1 MKKTHKRQSTIYRQ
15 SIAMSEFSQKLLE
28 KNDVLAQEIQ
38 KIVKKLS
45 PQCRIEKAE
54 RHIYDAYYLRAIRND
69 IDLVNKTYL
78 KQLWYLENNQYWLNG
93 LFLLSIIYQLL
104 TFFEPSFVDQDDQD
118 HPNLF
123 IIELIILLF
132 MGIDSCITI
141 VLLLTKKEG
150 RFTFN
155 PKKQFKLIAYYFCLV
170 DFIIHS
176 YEPTLFRVSK
186 ICRTLLMPMYSKD
199 LRRNLKGIFKA
210 GKDLFLLIILYLIII
225 SIFSF
230 IGINLIGKLDNV
242 DLRTQDYGDFF
253 KLFSML
259 FMVATLDFYPDILI
273 PPMLQG
279 IYYCLFFITYLLL
292 FIFLFAPIPLAVVYE
307 GFRKHRME
315 IAISDIIKQKTAMM
329 ASFISLDFQD
339 QGFLTRDQFRTFIL
353 HFYKNSITESQINQ
367 LFNQIDQDFNDKVQ
381 FDEFH
386 KFLHLLQ
393 DASVFSLPETKPL
406 HCWEQF
412 RNYLISKGLL
422 TFVEGNIFGISMLII
437 TISNCVLIVVAFFI
451 EDQDILDIFNLLDTI
466 FLILYSLE
474 CSIKIIALGIK
485 PYFEEGWNIFDITL
499 VILQIIF
506 DYILFNIVSG
516 NIVQSIKA
524 NRLLRLAKIQKVFRL
539 FRAFR
544 SLKIINILFEGLQFL
559 DVVRTLLYKII
570 ICVPLILRLMLPVQM
585 VFFIYSCVGMYLYGK
600 IQRNEDNPYANSQCD
615 INNFEYSW
623 GSCKYADFSTFA
635 GSYLMMLQ
643 MFIAAEW
650 NQIVFELTYDTDDM
664 VSAMLFVGSF
674 EFFSIFLLA
683 LIGGLVWE
691 VFTVVSQS
699 LKQEEDRLSQ
709 LENNLDQQQENNN
722 NNQAAT
728 HDKKKKL
735 ILNDDN
741 PDEIRF
747 HRKFRSDKI
756 SKTHT
761 KLNNIQPGFEDDIVN
776 DERPELNI
784 SQPNSRNYFLYHGG
798 SGRRV
803 VPFQSSKFNIQRND
817 VIDHFLKNFITADM
831 WLQKKQIEGLDIN
844 KVAIDYMIHLRSE
857 IKKDEMFQK
866 KNFNISNHHLLI
878 QNAVLR
884 DASEVYIKQ
893 QEDKFFK
900 TSFGQKFERIQEL
913 KFQSKF
919 KIESKIIFSLMGI
932 LKFPNPNLKYYFQ
945 ILNLIENYFT
955 YQLLSDYSFFKLI
968 HQINNKWYTIS
979 IEEGQIY
986 FFKVGNGPW
995 DYTEQLFSE
1004 SNIRIC
1010 ENLSSLLESGNQ
1022 ECLRAIEQ
1030 FSISVK
1036 SIAKNFEISLPSID
1050 INNSCILYQIK
1061 NEKLIV
1067 NDIQSLKIKKSNVTS
1082 DDQSPNNQQ
1091 YVYLDS
1097 QNQLNGFLKLNQSP
1111 KIETSNLDE
1120 QKNVNQTI
1128 LFVIARTT
1136 AQEQRIKYQNITML
1150 IQFIQDLG
1158 SVIQNYSSTFFKQI
1172 NNLYELRYQDK
1183 IKSMRKL

>member
-15 SIAMSEFSQKLLE
+15 SIAMSEFSQQLIE

-38 KIVKKLS
+38 KIVKKLT
-45 PQCRIEKAE
+45 PQRRIEKAE

-69 IDLVNKTYL
+69 IDLVNKQYL
-78 KQLWYLENNQYWLNG
+78 KLLWYLENNQYWVNG
-93 LFLLSIIYQLL
+93 LFILSIIYQLM
-104 TFFEPSFVDQDDQD
+104 TFFEPSFPNEDSNEN
-118 HPNLF
+118 PNLF
-123 IIELIILLF
+123 VLELIILLF

-141 VLLLTKKEG
+141 VLLLTKKEN
-150 RFTFN
+150 RFSFN
-155 PKKQFKLIAYYFCLV
+155 PKRQFKLVAYYFCLV
-170 DFIIHS
+170 DFILHS
-176 YEPTLFRVSK
+176 YEPTLVRVSK
-186 ICRTLLMPMYSKD
+186 ICRTMLMPMYSKD
-199 LRRNLKGIFKA
+199 LRRNLKGIMKA
-210 GKDLFLLIILYLIII
+210 GKDLLLLIMLYLIII
-225 SIFSF
+225 SLFSF
-230 IGINLIGKLDNV
+230 IGINFIGRLENV
-242 DLRTQDYGDFF
+242 DQRTQDYGDFF
-253 KLFSML
+253 KFFSML

-315 IAISDIIKQKTAMM
+315 IAITDIIKQKTAMM
-329 ASFISLDFQD
+329 ASFISLDLED
-339 QGFLTRDQFRTFIL
+339 QGYLTRDQFRTFINY
-353 HFYKNSITESQINQ
+353 FYKNTISEQQINQ

-393 DASVFSLPETKPL
+393 DESVVSLPQAKPL

-412 RNYLISKGLL
+412 RNYFISKGLL
-422 TFVEGNIFGISMLII
+422 NFVEGNIFGAFMLII
-437 TISNCVLIVVAFFI
+437 TITNCILIVVAFFI
-451 EDQDILDIFNLLDTI
+451 EDQDILDIFNILDTV
-466 FLILYSLE
+466 FLVLYSLE
-474 CSIKIIALGIK
+474 CLIKIIAIGVK
-485 PYFEEGWNIFDITL
+485 PYFEDSWNIFDITL

-506 DYILFNIVSG
+506 DYVLFNIVSG

-544 SLKIINILFEGLQFL
+544 SLKILNILFEGLQFL
-559 DVVRTLLYKII
+559 DLVRTLLYKII

-585 VFFIYSCVGMYLYGK
+585 VFFIYSCIGMYLYGK
-600 IQRNEDNPYANSQCD
+600 VQRNENNPYANSECD
-615 INNFEYSW
+615 INSFEYQW
-623 GSCKYADFSTFA
+623 GNCKYADFSTFA

-664 VSAMLFVGSF
+664 LSAMLFVGSF

-691 VFTVVSQS
+691 VFVVVSQS
-699 LKQEEDRLSQ
+699 LKQTEDQLSP
-709 LENNLDQQQENNN
+709 QENNIDEKQQV
-722 NNQAAT
+722 NNQAAK

-741 PDEIRF
+741 PDEIKF
-747 HRKFRSDKI
+747 HRKFKIDKI
-756 SKTHT
+756 NKTQT
-761 KLNNIQPGFEDDIVN
+761 KLNNNVQQGLEDDIVN
-776 DERPELNI
+776 DERPEFNI
-784 SQPNSRNYFLYHGG
+784 SQPCSRTYFLQYGG

-803 VPFQSSKFNIQRND
+803 VPFQNFKVNFQRND
-817 VIDHFLKNFITADM
+817 VIDHYSKNFVTFEM
-831 WLQKKQIEGLDIN
+831 WLQKKQLEGLDIN
-844 KVAIDYMIHLRSE
+844 KLAIDYMVHLRSE
-857 IKKDEMFQK
+857 IKKDEIFQK

-878 QNAVLR
+878 QNAVLK

-900 TSFGQKFERIQEL
+900 SSFGQKFERIQEL

-968 HQINNKWYTIS
+968 HQVNNKWYTIS
-979 IEEGQIY
+979 IEDGQIA
-986 FFKVGNGPW
+986 FTRVGNGPW
-995 DYTEQLFSE
+995 EYTELLFQD
-1004 SNIRIC
+1004 SNMRIC
-1010 ENLSSLLESGNQ
+1010 ENMSSLFETGNQ
-1022 ECLRAIEQ
+1022 ECIRANEQ
-1030 FSISVK
+1030 FNMSVR
-1036 SIAKNFEISLPSID
+1036 SIAKKYEINLQTID
-1050 INNSCILYQIK
+1050 TNNSCVLYQIK
-1061 NEKLIV
+1061 NEKIIN
-1067 NDIQSLKIKKSNVTS
+1067 NDIQSFKFKKSNVTS

-1091 YVYLDS
+1091 YVFSDS
-1097 QNQLNGFLKLNQSP
+1097 QPQSNGFLKLNQSP
-1111 KIETSNLDE
+1111 KIETCNLDE
-1120 QKNVNQTI
+1120 QKHVSQTI
-1128 LFVIARTT
+1128 LFAIAKTT

-1150 IQFIQDLG
+1150 TQFLQDLG
-1158 SVIQNYSSTFFKQI
+1158 RVIENYSSTFFKQI
-1172 NNLYELRYQDK
+1172 FNLYELRNQDK
-1183 IKSMRKL
+1183 IKSLRKL

>member
-1 MKKTHKRQSTIYRQ
+1 MKKTHKKQSTIYRQ
-15 SIAMSEFSQKLLE
+15 SIAMTEITQKLIE

-45 PQCRIEKAE
+45 PESRIEKAE

-69 IDLVNKTYL
+69 IDLVNKKYL
-78 KQLWYLENNQYWLNG
+78 KLLWYLENNQYWLSF
-93 LFLLSIIYQLL
+93 LFILSIIYQLI
-104 TFFEPSFVDQDDQD
+104 TFFESSFPDQDNMENQ
-118 HPNLF
+118 NLF
-123 IIELIILLF
+123 IVELIILLF
-132 MGIDSCITI
+132 MGIDSSITI
-141 VLLLTKKEG
+141 ILLLTKKEN
-150 RFTFN
+150 RFNFN
-155 PKKQFKLIAYYFCLV
+155 PKKQFKMIVYYFCLV
-170 DFIIHS
+170 DFIMHT
-176 YEPTLFRVSK
+176 YDPTLFRISK
-186 ICRTLLMPMYSKD
+186 ICRTMLMPMYSKD
-199 LRRNLKGIFKA
+199 LRRNLKGIMKA
-210 GKDLFLLIILYLIII
+210 GKDLLLLIMLYIIII
-225 SIFSF
+225 SLFSF
-230 IGINLIGKLDNV
+230 IGINFIGKIDDV
-242 DLRTQDYGDFF
+242 DLKTQDYGDFF
-253 KLFSML
+253 KFFSML

-279 IYYCLFFITYLLL
+279 IYYCLFFIVYLLL

-329 ASFISLDFQD
+329 ASFISLDFHD
-339 QGFLTRDQFRTFIL
+339 QGYLTRDQFRIFIH
-353 HFYKNSITESQINQ
+353 HFYKNTINESQIDQ

-393 DASVFSLPETKPL
+393 DASILSLPEIKPL
-406 HCWEQF
+406 HFWESF

-422 TFVEGNIFGISMLII
+422 KFVEGNIFGISMLII
-437 TISNCVLIVVAFFI
+437 TISNCILIVVAFFI
-451 EDQDILDIFNLLDTI
+451 EDQDILDIFNLLDTL
-466 FLILYSLE
+466 FLIIYSIE
-474 CSIKIIALGIK
+474 CLIKIIALGIK
-485 PYFEEGWNIFDITL
+485 SYFEEGWNIFDITL

-544 SLKIINILFEGLQFL
+544 SLKILNILFEGLQFL

-585 VFFIYSCVGMYLYGK
+585 IFFIYSCIGMYLYGT
-600 IQRNEDNPYANSQCD
+600 IQSNHNNPYANSECN
-615 INNFEYSW
+615 INNFEYKW
-623 GSCKYADFSTFA
+623 GNCKYADFTTFA

-664 VSAMLFVGSF
+664 LSAMLFVGSF

-699 LKQEEDRLSQ
+699 LKQDDDQ
-709 LENNLDQQQENNN
+709 LNPIQNNLDQKQEVIY
-722 NNQAAT
+722 NQAAK

-741 PDEIRF
+741 PDEIKF
-747 HRKFRSDKI
+747 HRKFKIDNI

-761 KLNNIQPGFEDDIVN
+761 KLYNVQQVFEDDIIN

-784 SQPNSRNYFLYHGG
+784 SQPDSRTYFLSQGV

-803 VPFQSSKFNIQRND
+803 MTFQNSKINVQRND
-817 VIDHFLKNFITADM
+817 IVNHFSKNFIQFEI
-831 WLQKKQIEGLDIN
+831 WLSTKQEEGLDLN
-844 KVAIDYMIHLRSE
+844 QVAIDYMIHLRSE
-857 IKKDEMFQK
+857 IKKDEMLQK
-866 KNFNISNHHLLI
+866 KNLNISNHHLLI

-893 QEDKFFK
+893 KEDKFFK
-900 TSFGQKFERIQEL
+900 TSFKQKFERIQEL
-913 KFQSKF
+913 KFQNKF

-932 LKFPNPNLKYYFQ
+932 LKFPKPNIKYYFQ

-979 IEEGQIY
+979 IEDGQIY

-995 DYTEQLFSE
+995 DYTEQLFQE
-1004 SNIRIC
+1004 SNMRIC
-1010 ENLSSLLESGNQ
+1010 EDLTSLFETNNQ
-1022 ECLRAIEQ
+1022 ECIKANEQ
-1030 FSISVK
+1030 FSISVEQ
-1036 SIAKNFEISLPSID
+1036 IAKNFEINISSIEM
-1050 INNSCILYQIK
+1050 NNSCVMQQIK
-1061 NEKLIV
+1061 NEKLNN
-1067 NDIQSLKIKKSNVTS
+1067 NDIQSFKFKKSNIFS
-1082 DDQSPNNQQ
+1082 DQSPNNKQ

-1097 QNQLNGFLKLNQSP
+1097 QNQINGTLKLSQSP
-1111 KIETSNLDE
+1111 KMNMNNLDE
-1120 QKNVNQTI
+1120 QKNVSQTI
-1128 LFVIARTT
+1128 LFVIARTS
-1136 AQEQRIKYQNITML
+1136 AQEQKIKYQNITML
-1150 IQFIQDLG
+1150 TQFLQDLG
-1158 SVIQNYSSTFFKQI
+1158 IVIQNYGSNFFNQI
-1172 NNLYELRYQDK
+1172 NNLYELRYQHK
-1183 IKSMRKL
+1183 IQSMRKF